1 MFGLKRKKYRT
12 LEDAELLDFIRN
24 HDNGDAF
31 SELYVRY
38 AHLVLGLCLKY
49 VRDEVEAQEITS
61 TIFEQLIS
69 KIKKFEIQ
77 HFKSWLYTL
86 TKNECFMFLRK
97 QRFIFDREI
106 YDSLHMEDE
115 SSEHRELETQIEM
128 LEDALKALKPQQYEV
143 IKLFYLDKKSYQEVA
158 IETGLDLKTV
168 KSAIQNG
175 KRNLKIMLESKDAFN
190 ELK

>member
-24 HDNGDAF
+24 QEDNHAF

-61 TIFEQLIS
+61 TIFEQLTS

-106 YDSLHMEDE
+106 FDSLRMEEE
-115 SSEHRELETQIEM
+115 SSEHHEMEAQIEL
-128 LEDALKALKPQQYEV
+128 LEDALKELKPQQYEV
-143 IKLFYLDKKSYQEVA
+143 IRLFYLEKKSYHEVA
-158 IETGLDLKTV
+158 SETGLDLKTV